1 MAERIEVDPSKIP
14 RPDFAG
20 AAYGFVRRALVA
32 DPDTPDVTTDEE
44 AAQKLRGQW
53 EIENNTLR
61 TQFQAQTQADE
72 QLADNNRRLAQEA
85 REQAELEQQQREV
98 EVAKE
103 REKKR
108 TPLYDFNSG
117 VGITSIPQHLH
128 PYAEKR
134 VSQRKFVELWYFTP
148 EASQEAKEH
157 RSTVDTN
164 RLELAADN
172 EEQKGTTAFTLLST
186 HSTRPSNN
194 VVPDAKLSWSQ
205 IQLAKTPFIEC
216 LRPTGNYPDKY
227 IAMFA
232 SFYTNMEMHN
242 ELRKPEGAR
251 VMALYHAEMRRAWY
265 LAADHGEPFDL
276 SVFSETVLQECRNE
290 MWTQAHRKATEGI
303 FLRNSSNV
311 R

>member
-1 MAERIEVDPSKIP
+1 MAKRIEIDPSKIP
-14 RPDFAG
+14 CPDFAS
-20 AAYGFVRRALVA
+20 AAYGFIRKALVA
-32 DPDTPDVTTDEE
+32 DPDTPDVNTDEE
-44 AAQKLRGQW
+44 AAQKLRSQW
-53 EIENNTLR
+53 ETENNALK
-61 TQFQAQTQADE
+61 TQFQTQIQADE
-72 QLADNNRRLAQEA
+72 QLAEDNRRLAQEDK
-85 REQAELEQQQREV
+85 EQAEQEQRQREL

-128 PYAEKR
+128 PYAEKKI
-134 VSQRKFVELWYFTP
+134 SQRKFVELWYFTP

-172 EEQKGTTAFTLLST
+172 VEQKGATAFTLLST

-194 VVPDAKLSWSQ
+194 VVPDAKLAWSQ

-216 LRPTGNYPDKY
+216 LRPTGNYPNKY

-290 MWTQAHRKATEGI
+290 MWTQAHRKATEGM
-303 FLRNSSNV
+303 FPRNSLKV